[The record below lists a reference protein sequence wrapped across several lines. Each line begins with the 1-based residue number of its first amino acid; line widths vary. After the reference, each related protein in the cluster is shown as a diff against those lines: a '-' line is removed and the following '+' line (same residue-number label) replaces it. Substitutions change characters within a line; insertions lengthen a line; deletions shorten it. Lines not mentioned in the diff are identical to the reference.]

1 MLPREGQP
9 VQRPH
14 DRVTLQDAQPVWRGF
29 SHLQKRWGCCCLV
42 PCHVHLPST
51 VIPGEGLLDPCY
63 RGVKGLVREGRVALP
78 GAPAQPAPLGVSMSF
93 SCRATACFRGC
104 HCPCETLPR
113 LQLSRL

>member
-29 SHLQKRWGCCCLV
+29 SHLQKRWGCCCFV

-51 VIPGEGLLDPCY
+51 VIPGEGLLVPMLQRGEGACPGRPCS
-63 RGVKGLVREGRVALP
+63 LAWSPCPACSLGRFHEL
-78 GAPAQPAPLGVSMSF
+78 L
-93 SCRATACFRGC
+93 
-104 HCPCETLPR
+104 
-113 LQLSRL
+113 LQGDCLL